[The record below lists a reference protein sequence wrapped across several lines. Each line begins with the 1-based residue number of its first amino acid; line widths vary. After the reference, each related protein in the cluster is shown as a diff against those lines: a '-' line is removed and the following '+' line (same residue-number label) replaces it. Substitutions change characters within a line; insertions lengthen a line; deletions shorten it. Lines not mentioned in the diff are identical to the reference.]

1 MSRMACRLQRVAGIA
16 QLRPRPAI
24 CLASIQRRSF
34 GEIDP
39 GSSGVETTSWP
50 RRRAAAIAAGA
61 LATSAGALSLSAWSP
76 PGKEIGIDIKPITDE
91 VFDNNDNLF
100 VFYFDTVEDLK
111 EKGEDLRRIMDALVK
126 EPSLDKV
133 KYYQNVRKEGDPV
146 IPGEGADDT
155 IRVVIYKGQ
164 RKKVLFIGGEIP
176 KQEILDF
183 YKPISQDLSKL
194 KAPKKVPMVSNASFE
209 KDVLQ
214 GSARGR
220 PMVLLQMFED
230 TCFLCFLMRPFV
242 NSLGEFLEENKAP
255 FVVKRINIEKNDF
268 PEGCPVARGT
278 PTFVLFRGPDVR
290 AEKWEE
296 FKPKD
301 LCEKMVKVFPKL
313 SVSDSAFDRLD
324 ELQSAVTRR
333 FQLFTQLVMWTI
345 ELQKLEA
352 CLGDAPQGASNEDN
366 DFNSILQQLMARDM
380 RRVDG
385 MEENLAFLQKQV
397 EEVEHDAVVLGIML
411 AKKVLACEEGER

>member
-1 MSRMACRLQRVAGIA
+1 
-16 QLRPRPAI
+16 
-24 CLASIQRRSF
+24 
-34 GEIDP
+34 
-39 GSSGVETTSWP
+39 
-50 RRRAAAIAAGA
+50 
-61 LATSAGALSLSAWSP
+61 
-76 PGKEIGIDIKPITDE
+76 
-91 VFDNNDNLF
+91 
-100 VFYFDTVEDLK
+100 
-111 EKGEDLRRIMDALVK
+111 
-126 EPSLDKV
+126 
-133 KYYQNVRKEGDPV
+133 
-146 IPGEGADDT
+146 
-155 IRVVIYKGQ
+155 
-164 RKKVLFIGGEIP
+164 
-176 KQEILDF
+176 
-183 YKPISQDLSKL
+183 
-194 KAPKKVPMVSNASFE
+194 
-209 KDVLQ
+209 
-214 GSARGR
+214 
-220 PMVLLQMFED
+220 
-230 TCFLCFLMRPFV
+230 MRPFV

-278 PTFVLFRGPDVR
+278 PTFVLFRGPDVT

-352 CLGDAPQGASNEDN
+352 CLEDAPQGASNEDN

-411 AKKVLACEEGER
+411 AKKVLAREERER